1 MMNSKDRANNDIASS
16 AAGGTENISG
26 VRGKNRAS
34 GGVLGKT
41 AAVGFSIHNSDA
53 KHDGAR
59 NNTASSSSSSED
71 DPMSPVMKKKKIKT
85 AGDEQQQQQQQ
96 QSPSSENRRGRR
108 LSRPRRHRKVSAA
121 PMKPMRRRVHEIKA

>member
-1 MMNSKDRANNDIASS
+1 MMNSKDRANNDIAST
-16 AAGGTENISG
+16 AAGGIENDCGGIR
-26 VRGKNRAS
+26 VKNRT

-41 AAVGFSIHNSDA
+41 TAVGFSIDSSGA

-59 NNTASSSSSSED
+59 SNTVSSSSED
-71 DPMSPVMKKKKIKT
+71 DPSTPAMKKKMKT
-85 AGDEQQQQQQQ
+85 VGDEQQEQQK
-96 QSPSSENRRGRR
+96 SPSSDNRRGRR